1 MVLFGIF
8 RIYPIL
14 YSIYISFFDWNLLS
28 SVKPFIGL
36 GNYFVI
42 FKDSVFLIALGNTLI
57 YVIATVPFVFV
68 ISLSLALLFN
78 NKIKFLGLFRAIYF
92 LPVITSLVAVA
103 MVWKWIYQPG
113 FGLLNNVLERL
124 RIPTVSWLQNN
135 HTALICIIVVGV
147 WASVGY
153 YMVIF
158 IAALKQIPI
167 EYYEAARIDGATS
180 AGYFRYITIPSLRRT
195 SLFVLVMAIINSMQM
210 FTLVFIM
217 TRGGPADAT
226 NVVVLYIYDVVFSFL
241 RFGQGAA
248 ASVVLFLLILIFTLT
263 QFRFFGEKS

>member
-1 MVLFGIF
+1 MKKIEIKVMFWKKSRTQKTITAFIFIIPIMILFGIF

-113 FGLLNNVLERL
+113 FGL
-124 RIPTVSWLQNN
+124 
-135 HTALICIIVVGV
+135 
-147 WASVGY
+147 
-153 YMVIF
+153 
-158 IAALKQIPI
+158 QIGR
-167 EYYEAARIDGATS
+167 AH
-180 AGYFRYITIPSLRRT
+180 
-195 SLFVLVMAIINSMQM
+195 V
-210 FTLVFIM
+210 
-217 TRGGPADAT
+217 
-226 NVVVLYIYDVVFSFL
+226 
-241 RFGQGAA
+241 
-248 ASVVLFLLILIFTLT
+248 
-263 QFRFFGEKS
+263 